1 VDALAAT
8 TAIPRAVSPWRT
20 ELDRRSANPTVRKAM
35 VVMCHVTWI
44 MLSQSGSD
52 AFEPVIPGTEVRD
65 FRPLIEDRA

>member
-1 VDALAAT
+1 
-8 TAIPRAVSPWRT
+8 
-20 ELDRRSANPTVRKAM
+20 M

-65 FRPLIEDRA
+65 SRPLIEDRA